1 MNENLSSVNNA
12 KVNFETSFT
21 SKGRNLGRN
30 FDDYDWFMFYL
41 NGTVS
46 SEYSF
51 HPINLEQLSTIVRS
65 LINISLGHDNLR
77 MSMYKDNFYLPDR
90 FLLLICNESSALRVI
105 PSDLNIAKVT
115 AVFESGDRNALK
127 NYNQISVLSYLSK
140 IIEKVV
146 AELLG

>member
-1 MNENLSSVNNA
+1 
-12 KVNFETSFT
+12 
-21 SKGRNLGRN
+21 
-30 FDDYDWFMFYL
+30 MFYL

-115 AVFESGDRNALK
+115 AVFESGDRNALV
-127 NYNQISVLSYLSK
+127 NYNQISVLLYLSK